1 MSILQDST
9 TSLPIGWKGTS
20 GAGHTTLATQ
30 IAGEDLAVDVLKTE
44 MRFSPL
50 NITTNATTVVKSGSG
65 LFHALVINI
74 VGTIAADSR
83 ATIYDNTAGSGTVIA
98 TVDLSN
104 AALGPMRIYNA
115 TFSIGLTVVTAGT
128 TAANITVMYR

>member
-1 MSILQDST
+1 MAQLIDST
-9 TSLPIGWKGTS
+9 TSLSQEWKGTS
-20 GAGHTTLATQ
+20 GAGHVTLSSQ

-44 MRFSPL
+44 ERFTAT

-74 VGTIAADSR
+74 VGTISTDSR
-83 ATIYDNTAGSGTVIA
+83 ATIYDNTAASGTIIA
-98 TVDLSN
+98 TVDLSS
-104 AALGPMRIYNA
+104 ASLGPLRIYNA

-128 TAANITVMYR
+128 TAANITIMFR